1 MIQEFRHLKGVSMDD
16 TDNKAN
22 LPIHLILGASEYTRI
37 KTKHVLRIGEPGEPI
52 AEYVAFGWTIMSG
65 GKEKGF
71 NQMLLARDTEA
82 DYAELCK
89 LDVLGIEDKNEGR
102 NDEVYQEFK
111 EQLGRDETS
120 CYETN
125 LLWKVNSPE
134 LPTNKLGSLRRLESL
149 LKRLKK
155 DRELFQQYDQII
167 RDQLKQGIIEEVSED
182 VPNGKEFYL
191 PQKPVIRQSAKG
203 TKSIS

>member
-16 TDNKAN
+16 TDSKAN
-22 LPIHLILGASEYTRI
+22 LPIHMILGPSEYTRI
-37 KTKHVLRIGEPGEPI
+37 KTKHVLQMGEAGEPI
-52 AEYVAFGWTIMSG
+52 AEYTAFGWPIMSG

-89 LDVLGIEDKNEGR
+89 LDVLGIKDKNEGR
-102 NDEVYQEFK
+102 NDELYQEFK
-111 EQLGRDETS
+111 EQLGRDES
-120 CYETN
+120 GCYETN
-125 LLWKVNSPE
+125 LLSKVNSPE

-155 DRELFQQYDQII
+155 DPELLQQYDQII
-167 RDQLKQGIIEEVSED
+167 RDQLKEGIIEEVPED
-182 VPNGKEFYL
+182 ELAEKEFYL
-191 PQKPVIRQSAKG
+191 PH
-203 TKSIS
+203 